1 MATLAHIAIIQ
12 TMFTGCPA
20 YALTLEDRVS
30 VLEKATFTKEDAAAM
45 RIEQKADAAAMRA
58 EQKADMAAMREL
70 QVADAT
76 AMRAE
81 QKADAAA
88 MRADMAAMN
97 LENRLFSFAN
107 LGLSLV
113 IPAMTY
119 SRLKEMD
126 AKEEAREKQ
135 QAREKV
141 ETFERE
147 KELKN
152 RSLKKDLKYFANYF
166 NFSDQ

>member
-30 VLEKATFTKEDAAAM
+30 VLEKTTFTKE
-45 RIEQKADAAAMRA
+45 DAAAMRA

-70 QVADAT
+70 QVADAA

-97 LENRLFSFAN
+97 LENRFFSFAN

-113 IPAMTY
+113 IPALTY